1 MSRSTSNSKA
11 YEVKTTA
18 SQRKANRAM
27 FRYAYEVQT
36 KGNARL
42 KAALE
47 VKLTGK
53 ILIAENDPDQA
64 IITKTILEGRGCE
77 CTLATTGTQAVAL
90 AGTVMP
96 DLIITGIG
104 LLELD
109 GLEVAERLRGN
120 PKTASIPI
128 LVVSAKALDYNYL
141 IHAYRLIDVYL
152 PKPITSTQLIFS
164 VERLIR

>member
-1 MSRSTSNSKA
+1 MSRSTNNSNA

-104 LLELD
+104 LLEID
-109 GLEVAERLRGN
+109 GLGVAERIRTD

-128 LVVSAKALDYNYL
+128 LIVSAKAFDYNYL
-141 IHAYRLIDVYL
+141 VHAFRFIDVYL
-152 PKPITSTQLIFS
+152 PKPIMSSQLIYW
-164 VERLIR
+164 VDRLIK